1 MSTVTGPPP
10 RRATR
15 VLRDTDDLC
24 AALGIGF
31 SEEQLA
37 AITAPLAPAVIIAG
51 AGSGKT
57 TVMAA
62 RVVWLVG
69 TGRVLP
75 GDVLGLTFTRKAAAE
90 LSHRIREALS
100 LAGVVEIDG
109 PDEADEPLVMTYD
122 AFAARLVADHGLRI
136 AVETDPTMVT
146 GAARYRLASRVVAA
160 ASGPFQYVSRL
171 RPGSLAE
178 RVLQLDAELTAHLVD
193 HDRLV
198 RFTDSFLRRLESA
211 PLYRA
216 NPYKAVEQA
225 GSVARERL
233 ELLDLVQHY
242 QQLKRRLGLV
252 EFADQM
258 AVAARLVSDV
268 PAVPAIVRSQ
278 FPVVLLDEYQD
289 TSSAQSQLLAGL
301 FTGPDPAHGMG
312 HAVTAVGDPWQAI
325 YGWRGAAASNILAFA
340 DLFREVD
347 DGPATGYTLSVNRRS
362 GQQVLDVANRVATSL
377 FDDPALAAHSS
388 HQVPTGLVAPPG
400 TAPAQVH
407 AATFETW
414 AGEVDWIAER
424 IIDDHRSGRASR
436 WRDIA
441 VLTRRNADIATVHDR
456 LVDRDVPVEIVG
468 LGGLLRLPEVAD
480 VVDTLRLVD
489 DVTANPSVV
498 RLLSGP
504 RWRIGPRDLAILGR
518 RAAHLARGG
527 KTDRAPAR
535 ADDLGARMLGV
546 LDVVDSTD
554 VDCLLDAIDDPGD
567 SPLSSDARERL
578 AMFGAELRRLRSH
591 TGESALDLTL
601 RVVATLGLDVELVA
615 DTRLERAD
623 RRAQLATFVDAVA
636 TYGDVDGD
644 DSLGGLL
651 AWLDAELEFG
661 TGLDQAVPG
670 DDDSVKL
677 LTVHRAKGLEWD
689 IVYLPALVD
698 GVFPSDRGGGN
709 WLRTPAV
716 IPAPL
721 RGDAEAVPQVAA
733 VGNAEFKQFAEQL
746 KSTERRGEDRLAYVA
761 VTRAR
766 RVLVGTGYHWRP
778 EALRARTLSPYLE
791 LILDE
796 AARQGLVHERADPPA
811 SDNPVYDAT
820 SVVAWPAPPDPDRSL
835 RLREAAEAVERARS
849 RARLPAGYRPA
860 DVEVMPLDLQP
871 VVARWDAD
879 IDLLER
885 QARDDDAPLVE
896 VPMPPALAASALM
909 AAIRDPVAFAANRLR
924 PMPRPVSAQ
933 SSLGTRFHDWVE
945 RRFSAAAT
953 LTDPTDLEPQP
964 GIDDGAGGDDARLDR
979 LVRAFLASEFAERVP
994 LRVEQP
1000 FVLTLGSLL
1009 VRGRID
1015 AVYADGDGRFLVVDW
1030 KTSSA
1035 PADPLQLS
1043 IYRLAW
1049 SQLAGVTADRVGA
1062 QFVHVATGRIERPRL
1077 LDGDELLAELS
1088 ASTGRVAR

>member
-1 MSTVTGPPP
+1 MSGVTGPPQH
-10 RRATR
+10 RAAR

-31 SEEQLA
+31 SDEQLA
-37 AITAPLAPAVIIAG
+37 AITAPLGPAVIIAG

-75 GDVLGLTFTRKAAAE
+75 GGILGLTFTRKAAAE
-90 LSHRIREALS
+90 LSHRIRDALS
-100 LAGVVEIDG
+100 RAGVVAADG
-109 PDEADEPLVMTYD
+109 PDEAGEQLVMTYD

-136 AVETDPTMVT
+136 AVETDPTMIA
-146 GAARYRLASRVVAA
+146 GAARYRLASRAVAA
-160 ASGPFQYVSRL
+160 ASGPFEYVSRL

-178 RVLQLDAELTAHLVD
+178 RVLRLDAELTAHLVD
-193 HDRLV
+193 RDRLV
-198 RFTDSFLRRLESA
+198 RFTDSFLRLLESA
-211 PLYRA
+211 PLYRG

-225 GSVARERL
+225 GAVARERL
-233 ELLDLVQHY
+233 ELLDLVGHY
-242 QQLKRRLGLV
+242 QRLKRRLGLV

-258 AVAARLVSDV
+258 AVAARLVGDV

-301 FTGPDPAHGMG
+301 FSGPDRAHGMG

-340 DLFREVD
+340 DVFRQT
-347 DGPATGYTLSVNRRS
+347 DGRPATGYTLSVNRRS

-388 HQVPTGLVAPPG
+388 RQVPIQLVAPPG

-414 AGEVDWIAER
+414 GGEVDWVAER
-424 IIDDHRSGRASR
+424 IVDDHRSGRASG

-441 VLTRRNADIATVHDR
+441 VLTRRNADIATIHAR

-468 LGGLLRLPEVAD
+468 LGGLLRLPEIAD

-504 RWRIGPRDLAILGR
+504 RWRIGPRDLAVLGR

-527 KTDRAPAR
+527 TDRSPAG

-546 LDVVDSTD
+546 LDDIDSTD
-554 VDCLLDAIDDPGD
+554 VACLLDAIDDPGD
-567 SPLSSDARERL
+567 SPLSPGALERL

-601 RVVATLGLDVELVA
+601 RVISTLGLDVELVA
-615 DTRLERAD
+615 DTRLERTD

-661 TGLDQAVPG
+661 TGLDQAVPS

-689 IVYLPALVD
+689 IVYLPALVE

-761 VTRAR
+761 ITRAR
-766 RVLVGTGYHWRP
+766 RELVGTGYYWRP
-778 EALRARTLSPYLE
+778 DVLRARTLSPYLE
-791 LILDE
+791 LILEE
-796 AARQGLVHERADPPA
+796 ADRQGLVHERADPPL
-811 SDNPVYDAT
+811 SDNPVYEAT
-820 SVVAWPAPPDPDRSL
+820 SVVAWPTPPDPDRSL

-849 RARLPAGYRPA
+849 RARRTGRYRAA
-860 DVEVMPLDLQP
+860 DAEPMPLELQS
-871 VVARWDAD
+871 VVAQWDAD

-885 QARDDDAPLVE
+885 QARHDDAPLVE
-896 VPMPPALAASALM
+896 VPMPPALSASALM
-909 AAIRDPVAFAANRLR
+909 AAIHDPGAFAANRLR

-945 RRFSAAAT
+945 RRFSTAAT
-953 LTDPTDLEPQP
+953 LTDPTDLEDES
-964 GIDDGAGGDDARLDR
+964 GIDDGAGGDDAGLDR
-979 LVRAFLASEFAERVP
+979 RVRAFLASEFAERAP

-1000 FVLTLGSLL
+1000 FVLTLGPLL

-1015 AVYADGDGRFLVVDW
+1015 AVYPDGDGRFLVVDW

-1049 SQLAGVTADRVGA
+1049 SQLAGVTADRVHA

-1077 LDGDELLAELS
+1077 LHGDELLAALS